1 MKFSTKELVDI
12 AIGIEES
19 GYYFYTQCR
28 KKFDDPY
35 FTELLTFLA
44 EEELRHKELFEKILG
59 ELSDTSGVF
68 TEDYFQYL
76 KALGDER
83 VFKNNDDVDAVVKTV
98 KTVFDVLKIAMTA
111 EKDSILFY
119 SELVSMHEKDQ
130 GARTILNR
138 LINEERKH
146 IVLILELKEKLELS
160 SRQ

>member
-1 MKFSTKELVDI
+1 MRFSTKELVDM

-44 EEELRHKELFEKILG
+44 EEEHRHMKLFEKMLG
-59 ELSDTSGVF
+59 ELKETSGVF
-68 TEDYFQYL
+68 SEDYYQYL

-98 KTVFDVLKIAMTA
+98 KSVFDVLKIAMTA

-119 SELVSMHEKDQ
+119 SELVSIHEKDKD
-130 GARTILNR
+130 ARTILNK

-146 IVLILELKEKLELS
+146 IVLILELKEKLELA
-160 SRQ
+160 SR

>member
-1 MKFSTKELVDI
+1 MRFSTKELVDM

-44 EEELRHKELFEKILG
+44 EEELRHKELFEKMLG
-59 ELSDTSGVF
+59 ELKETSGVF
-68 TEDYFQYL
+68 SEDYYQYL

-83 VFKNNDDVDAVVKTV
+83 VFKNNDDVDAVVKEMES
-98 KTVFDVLKIAMTA
+98 VFDVLKVAMTA
-111 EKDSILFY
+111 EKDSVLFY
-119 SELVSMHEKDQ
+119 SELLSMHEKDKD
-130 GARTILNR
+130 ALKILNR
-138 LINEERKH
+138 LIDEERRH

-160 SRQ
+160 SR